1 MGSWNAR
8 ETPGD
13 RIVNETQIKPTGVLV
28 SGDDL
33 GGLEPLDV
41 VELVAVV
48 RRSLAGSVR
57 AFHDPFEPAAE
68 WAEANES
75 NRNKTRT

>member
-1 MGSWNAR
+1 MGSLNAH
-8 ETPGD
+8 EASGD
-13 RIVNETQIKPTGVLV
+13 RIVNETRIKPTGVLV
-28 SGDDL
+28 SGEDL
-33 GGLEPLDV
+33 GGLERLDL
-41 VELVAVV
+41 VEPVAVV
-48 RRSLAGSVR
+48 LRSLAGSVR